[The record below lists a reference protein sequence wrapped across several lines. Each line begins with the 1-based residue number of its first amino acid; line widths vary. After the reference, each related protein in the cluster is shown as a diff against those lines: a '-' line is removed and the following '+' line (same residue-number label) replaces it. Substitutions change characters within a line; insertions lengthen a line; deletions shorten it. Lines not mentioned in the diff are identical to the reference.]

1 MLQLYSPCIIV
12 SVILFFYLN
21 VNTLLYKY
29 QLRGLYTIQKHKVVK
44 SIIDYEYAL
53 IHKKIAQRATIGK
66 RKASFTILCII
77 ENENPP
83 RSTISEIDQKII
95 VLQKSYN
102 ISLDYLRIQILD
114 KLKHSFPMSTLIWE
128 GNTNNT
134 TNPNNCVCYTFIW

>member
-1 MLQLYSPCIIV
+1 M
-12 SVILFFYLN
+12 
-21 VNTLLYKY
+21 LYKY
-29 QLRGLYTIQKHKVVK
+29 QLRGLYITEKNKITKT
-44 SIIDYEYAL
+44 IIDYQHAI

-83 RSTISEIDQKII
+83 RSTISEIDEKII

-102 ISLDYLRIQILD
+102 ISLNYLRIQILD

-128 GNTNNT
+128 GNNNT
-134 TNPNNCVCYTFIW
+134 TNPDDCVYYTFIW